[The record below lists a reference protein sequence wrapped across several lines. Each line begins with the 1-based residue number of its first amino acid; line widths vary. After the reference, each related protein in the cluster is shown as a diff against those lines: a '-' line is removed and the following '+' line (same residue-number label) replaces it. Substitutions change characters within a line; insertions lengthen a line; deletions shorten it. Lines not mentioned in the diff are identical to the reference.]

1 MPLRNRRLEMG
12 NKPVKGLAD
21 AVDAKDAVPKSQMD
35 TAIST
40 AVSAVTPASIG
51 AVPTSRTITA
61 GTGLSGGGDL
71 SADRTISM
79 ANTAVTPGSYTNAD
93 ITVDA
98 QGRLTAAASG
108 TSPALFT
115 RIVKAS
121 DQSITSSASYTNDTE
136 LQFSA
141 VAGTYKFR
149 CVYTISYGSGGYS
162 IAVNGPALTR
172 LRVQRYGTGDI
183 TAVSAYNSSIAGVT
197 TSVSSPVICTVEGVA
212 VFSGSGTFAMRI
224 SQGAS
229 NAAAS
234 TFEAGSHLEYHK
246 LA

>member
-1 MPLRNRRLEMG
+1 MG
-12 NKPVKGLAD
+12 NKPVKGVAD

-40 AVSAVTPASIG
+40 AVSGVTTTSIG

-61 GTGLSGGGDL
+61 GVGLSGGGDL
-71 SADRTISM
+71 SADRTIDLE
-79 ANTAVTPGSYTNAD
+79 NTAVTPGSYTNAD

-121 DQSITSSASYTNDTE
+121 NQSITSSAAFTNDTE
-136 LQFSA
+136 LQFAA

-149 CVYTISYGSGGYS
+149 CVYTISFGSGGYS

-172 LRVQRYGTGDI
+172 LRAQRYGTGEI
-183 TAVSAYNSSIAGVT
+183 NATTAYNSSIIGFT
-197 TSVSSPVICTVEGVA
+197 TSISGPVICAIEGVA

-224 SQGAS
+224 AQGAS

-234 TFEAGSHLEYHK
+234 TFEAGSYLEYHK
-246 LA
+246 IA

>member
-21 AVDAKDAVPKSQMD
+21 AVDAKDAVPKAQMD
-35 TAIST
+35 TAITT
-40 AVSAVTPASIG
+40 AVSAITPASIG
-51 AVPTSRTITA
+51 AVPTTRTLTA

-71 SADRTISM
+71 SADRTIDLE
-79 ANTAVTPGSYTNAD
+79 NTAVTPGSYTNAN

-108 TSPALFT
+108 TSQTLFT
-115 RIVKAS
+115 RVVKTAN
-121 DQSITSSASYTNDTE
+121 QSITSSATFTDDTE

-141 VAGTYKFR
+141 VAGTYRFR
-149 CVYTISYGSGGYS
+149 CVYTISFGSGGYQ

-172 LRVQRYGTGDI
+172 LRVQKYGNPDI
-183 TAVSAYNSSIAGVT
+183 NAITAYNSIIAGVT
-197 TSVSSPVICTVEGVA
+197 TSHSGPDICLIEGVA

-224 SQGAS
+224 AQGAS

-234 TFEAGSHLEYHK
+234 TFEAGSYLEYHK
-246 LA
+246 IA